1 MRTKRYGWTCLFIGI
16 ALLFLLPVVMTVW
29 KSFQYGNS
37 EFTLW
42 QYVELL
48 ITNHTV
54 LRYFWNSVLY
64 ATAITVVCLLVSF
77 PLGFLFAKV
86 KFFGRDALFFIYIVV
101 MLLPF
106 QATLLPNYIG
116 LRDMKLL
123 NTPYALVLPL
133 MFSPLAV
140 FLFRQFI
147 IGIEDEVLEYTLLE
161 TSSVWKVLRYVVL
174 PQTKE
179 AFFALGILLFCESW
193 NLVEQALLFTAK
205 NEDIWPLS
213 VMLSNIPKDV
223 TYAGATIYMY
233 PVMVLFLC
241 FRGVFS
247 KAMEK
252 FKW

>member
-1 MRTKRYGWTCLFIGI
+1 M
-16 ALLFLLPVVMTVW
+16 
-29 KSFQYGNS
+29 
-37 EFTLW
+37 
-42 QYVELL
+42 
-48 ITNHTV
+48 
-54 LRYFWNSVLY
+54 
-64 ATAITVVCLLVSF
+64 
-77 PLGFLFAKV
+77 FAKI

-123 NTPYALVLPL
+123 NTPYALMLPL

-140 FLFRQFI
+140 FMFRQFI
-147 IGIEDEVLEYTLLE
+147 IGIADEVLEYTLLE
-161 TSSVWKVLRYVVL
+161 TSSVWKVLRYVVM

-179 AFFALGILLFCESW
+179 AFLALGILLFCESW
-193 NLVEQALLFTAK
+193 NMVEQALLFTAN

-213 VMLSNIPKDV
+213 VMLSNIPEDV
-223 TYAGATIYMY
+223 TYAGATVYMY
-233 PVMVLFLC
+233 PVLVLFLC